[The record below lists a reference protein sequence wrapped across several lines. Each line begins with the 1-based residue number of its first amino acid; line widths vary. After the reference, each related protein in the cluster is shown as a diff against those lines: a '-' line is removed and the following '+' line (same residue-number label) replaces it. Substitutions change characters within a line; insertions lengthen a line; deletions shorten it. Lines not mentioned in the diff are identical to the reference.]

1 MSKLYTDCDVP
12 ATIFFKV
19 MSKGDYTLLGE
30 GTPEEQENA
39 FYSIFDEFYT
49 LRESNKLKKAYTKS
63 NRVSILKLQI
73 QLITT
78 ILHQIVFVP
87 MTPSERIQCIYI
99 LNDIDGL
106 KIKFNTDKPIV
117 DEVSRVQTKILGHL
131 KNELNREMST
141 EKKQNEGLGITFERE
156 LASIC
161 ISLGIY
167 LNSNISLREYIEY
180 EKIAV
185 ERNNANKKVSKNG

>member
-30 GTPEEQENA
+30 GTPEEQESA

-87 MTPSERIQCIYI
+87 MTTSERIQCIDI

>member
-1 MSKLYTDCDVP
+1 MRKLYTDCDVP

-30 GTPEEQENA
+30 GTTEEQENA

-63 NRVSILKLQI
+63 NRVSILRLQI
-73 QLITT
+73 QLIKT

-87 MTPSERIQCIYI
+87 MTIEERLQCIEI
-99 LNDIDGL
+99 LNDIDGV
-106 KIKFNTDKPIV
+106 KVRFNIDKPIV
-117 DEVSRVQTKILGHL
+117 DEVSRVQNKILGHL
-131 KNELNREMST
+131 NNELNREMST

>member
-87 MTPSERIQCIYI
+87 MTPSERIQCIDI

-141 EKKQNEGLGITFERE
+141 EKKQNEGVGITFERE